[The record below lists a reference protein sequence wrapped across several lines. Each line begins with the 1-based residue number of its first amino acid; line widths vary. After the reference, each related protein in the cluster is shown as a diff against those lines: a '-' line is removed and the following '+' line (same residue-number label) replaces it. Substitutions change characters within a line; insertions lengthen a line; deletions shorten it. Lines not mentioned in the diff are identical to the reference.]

1 MQDED
6 EAVADELESSLVA
19 AVSFWAH
26 GHMRS
31 CFWAW
36 HQWTSEASTYTF
48 KLHTIVRCA
57 ARVLPRRMLLM
68 WRSRLSVYGGE
79 GDEHAQENLLRVFD
93 RIWRVRFIHA
103 WAKVR

>member
-1 MQDED
+1 
-6 EAVADELESSLVA
+6 
-19 AVSFWAH
+19 
-26 GHMRS
+26 
-31 CFWAW
+31 
-36 HQWTSEASTYTF
+36 
-48 KLHTIVRCA
+48 
-57 ARVLPRRMLLM
+57 MLLM